1 MLFDEGV
8 KNKRDK
14 CISYR
19 IWREKEMAPI
29 STILSFLLSSLSFLS
44 DPWPEAF
51 YGLPLEHSAQLSLI
65 GYAIFHTDTAIV
77 L

>member
-1 MLFDEGV
+1 
-8 KNKRDK
+8 
-14 CISYR
+14 
-19 IWREKEMAPI
+19 MAPI

>member
-1 MLFDEGV
+1 
-8 KNKRDK
+8 
-14 CISYR
+14 
-19 IWREKEMAPI
+19 MAPI

-65 GYAIFHTDTAIV
+65 GFLLKMKTEQISNGHFTV
-77 L
+77 PFC